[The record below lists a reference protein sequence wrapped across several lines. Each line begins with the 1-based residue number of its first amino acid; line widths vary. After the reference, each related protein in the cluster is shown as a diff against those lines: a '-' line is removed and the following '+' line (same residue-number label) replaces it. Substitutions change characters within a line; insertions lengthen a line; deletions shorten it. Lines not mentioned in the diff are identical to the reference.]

1 MRPWIIGIALAAGTL
16 LIGCSGKSGAAA
28 AGSSNPQQPAVTA
41 VATPVPQPVSVP
53 ANASPDQVVTVFL
66 NALRSGDSATTE
78 SLLTAKAREELPK
91 HQLSVD
97 VQSSPNSSYQVQPA
111 EVLPQNPSIA
121 HVRSVWTEKFADG
134 NSEPYEIIWGL
145 RYQQEGW
152 RLAGMAMQLIPGQ
165 NPQYLD
171 FENPA
176 DMLKKKD
183 EAMAQLQALQAPAA
197 ETAQQIPTAPAA
209 QNQAVER

>member
-1 MRPWIIGIALAAGTL
+1 MRFWITAIALVSGICL
-16 LIGCSGKSGAAA
+16 LGCSKKSEPAAPAAA
-28 AGSSNPQQPAVTA
+28 NSVQSAAPAP
-41 VATPVPQPVSVP
+41 VAINPQPVAVP
-53 ANASPDQVVTVFL
+53 ATASPDQVVTVFL
-66 NALRSGDSATTE
+66 NALRTGDSATTE
-78 SLLTAKAREELPK
+78 ALLTATARTELPK

-121 HVRSVWTEKFADG
+121 HVRSIWTEKFADG

-145 RYQQEGW
+145 RHQPEGW

-165 NPQYLD
+165 GPQYLD

-176 DMLKKKD
+176 DMLRKKD
-183 EAMAQLQALQAPAA
+183 EAMAALQAPAA
-197 ETAQQIPTAPAA
+197 ETAQQIQAAPGNPPPTI
-209 QNQAVER
+209 ER